1 MSKKSIDSNP
11 LLVLNNEA
19 LSKTVNSFKNKF
31 ILKPLDNIKKGF
43 IKYEEPFCEI
53 RQNHKGMKITIKLPE
68 VDKKNIFLNITQ
80 DKIELKAKALEKEKI
95 LTNYHKIVD
104 LPQVSIT
111 KQAKADYKKNN
122 LHITIPY
129 KKLRR

>member
-1 MSKKSIDSNP
+1 MKKKSVDSNP
-11 LLVLNNEA
+11 LLVFNNETISNTLNN
-19 LSKTVNSFKNKF
+19 FKNKF
-31 ILKPLDNIKKGF
+31 VTKPLDNIKKGF

-53 RQNHKGMKITIKLPE
+53 RQNQKGMKITIKLPD
-68 VDKKNIFLNITQ
+68 VDKKNILLNITQ
-80 DKIELKAKALEKEKI
+80 DKIELKAKALEKEKV

-111 KQAKADYKKNN
+111 KQAKADYKKDN